1 MATTNKGLEQPANNS
16 YVDVW
21 DGPLNANFGV
31 IDEALGGNQ
40 LLNVTGVTS
49 TTLTEAQ
56 YRNLIITITGSVT
69 GTPVYRIPSG
79 KGGQWTVRNNTSSS
93 AGTVTIAGPSPDTGV
108 SIPPSAVAIVYSD
121 GTNVRSTTPVAGS
134 NNQIIFNSGNT
145 LTGSANFTW
154 NGTTFAVTGASTISE
169 GLTVGTTVLV
179 VDKTNSRVG
188 VNNATPTVAM
198 DVTGA
203 VRASTTVSDSIG
215 NVRTVITDNKSS
227 GYTLVGT
234 DAGKLISITSGGI
247 AVPASVFSAGQTVSI
262 YNNSGSPQTVFE
274 GGGTVLRLAG
284 FSATG
289 NKTIA
294 GFGLATIVCVASNT
308 FVIGGGGVS

>member
-1 MATTNKGLEQPANNS
+1 MPTTNKGLEQPPNGSN
-16 YVDVW
+16 VDVW
-21 DGPLNANFGV
+21 DAPLNTNFGV
-31 IDEALGGNQ
+31 IDTALGGNQ
-40 LLNVTGVTS
+40 LLNVTGVID

-56 YRNLIITITGSVT
+56 YRNLIITVTGSVT
-69 GTPVYRIPSG
+69 GSPVYRIPSG
-79 KGGQWTVRNNTSSS
+79 KGGQWTVRNNTSST
-93 AGTVTIAGPSPDTGV
+93 AGTITIAGPSPDAGI

-121 GTNVRSTTPVAGS
+121 GTNVRATTPVAGS

-215 NVRTVITDNKSS
+215 NVRTVITDSKVTS
-227 GYTLVGT
+227 YTLVGT
-234 DAGKLISITSGGI
+234 DAGKLISITTGGI
-247 AVPASVFSAGQTVSI
+247 TVPSGVFSAGQTISI
-262 YNNSGSPQTVFE
+262 YNDSATSQVITQGSGVT
-274 GGGTVLRLAG
+274 LRLAG
-284 FSATG
+284 FAATG
-289 NKTIA
+289 NKAVA
-294 GFGLATIVCVASNT
+294 GYGLGTIVCVAANT
-308 FVIGGGGVS
+308 FVVGGGGVS